1 MRKNGESACLCHR
14 SGIMSDKFV
23 SEVVRNVPPS
33 GIRKFFDLVL
43 EMEGVISLGV
53 GEPDFVTP
61 WHIREACIYSL
72 EKGFTTYTSNFGLLE
87 LREWISKSYR
97 KDYNVDY
104 DPHDQ
109 VLVTTGVSE
118 AADLAFR
125 TLINPGDEV
134 IVPEPCYVSYK
145 PSVSL
150 AGGVPVPVRTN
161 REDEF
166 RVTAEQIEKSI
177 TNKTKALV
185 LSYPNNPTG
194 AVLRKKD
201 LEEIADVV
209 NENDIAV
216 ISDEVYCKLT
226 YGGPH
231 TCFSSLPGMKE
242 RTIILNG
249 FSKSHA
255 MTGLRLGFAAGSEE
269 LIGAMTRIHQY
280 AMLCAPITAQ
290 IGAIEA
296 LKNGNGEM
304 DKMIREYDRRRRL
317 IVDGLNKLGL
327 DCFEP
332 KGAFYAFPSI
342 KSTGMTSE
350 EFAGRLLKEEKVAV
364 VPGNVFGE
372 CGEGH
377 LRCSYST
384 SREQLVEALG
394 RIEAFLDKISCKVP
408 AKPVSRKRAL

>member
-1 MRKNGESACLCHR
+1 
-14 SGIMSDKFV
+14 MSEKFV
-23 SEVVRNVPPS
+23 ASIVRDIPPS

-72 EKGFTTYTSNFGLLE
+72 EKGMTTYTSNFGLLE
-87 LREWISKSYR
+87 LREWISKSYK
-97 KDYNVDY
+97 KDYNIDY
-104 DPHDQ
+104 DPRNQ

-125 TLINPGDEV
+125 ALINPGDEV

-150 AGGVPVPVRTN
+150 AGGIPVPVRTN

-166 RVTAEQIEKSI
+166 RVTSQQIEESI
-177 TNKTKALV
+177 TKKTKALV

-226 YGGPH
+226 YGGSH
-231 TCFSSLPGMKE
+231 SCFSSISGMKE

-269 LIGAMTRIHQY
+269 LVGAMTKIHQY

-290 IGAIEA
+290 MGAIEA

-342 KSTGMTSE
+342 KGTGMTSE
-350 EFAGRLLKEEKVAV
+350 EFAGGLLKEEKVAV
-364 VPGNVFGE
+364 VPGNVFGD

-377 LRCSYST
+377 LRCSYAT
-384 SREQLVEALG
+384 SREHLVEALG
-394 RIEAFLDKISCKVP
+394 RIESYLDKISCKVP
-408 AKPVSRKRAL
+408 AKSISKKR